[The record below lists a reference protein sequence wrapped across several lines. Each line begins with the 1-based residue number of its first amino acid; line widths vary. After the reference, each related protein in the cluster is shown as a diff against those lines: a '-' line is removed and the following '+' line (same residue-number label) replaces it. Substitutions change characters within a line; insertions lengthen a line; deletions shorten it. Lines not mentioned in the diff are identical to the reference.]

1 MRTRPTLR
9 NRRRYRVASTRW
21 GNANT
26 SPPGSSRTA
35 GALGQRAAVAPPTSA
50 HNRRAC
56 SHAPLRSPRPA
67 LAALRGLAPL
77 RGCPALLARPRRRRR
92 AAPQSVPRAAA
103 LRALP
108 LPRPAHDTTQ
118 HNDAATTPGQTR
130 AAVVPI
136 RAGKECAPAR
146 RVRQVWPVTSLAF
159 SRPDTAA
166 QPLRYTTS
174 AEAAPLA
181 M

>member
-1 MRTRPTLR
+1 MRTRPTPR
-9 NRRRYRVASTRW
+9 CRRRYRAALTLC

-26 SPPGSSRTA
+26 PRPVG
-35 GALGQRAAVAPPTSA
+35 VAPLARFGS
-50 HNRRAC
+50 
-56 SHAPLRSPRPA
+56 APLLPRPPA
-67 LAALRGLAPL
+67 RITGGRVATPLCAPPAPHWSLRSLAPL

-92 AAPQSVPRAAA
+92 AAA

-108 LPRPAHDTTQ
+108 LPRPATTQ
-118 HNDAATTPGQTR
+118 RHGNDSCQTR
-130 AAVVPI
+130 ATVAPI
-136 RAGKECAPAR
+136 RADKECAPAR
-146 RVRQVWPVTSLAF
+146 RGRQVWPVTSLAF

-181 M
+181 T